1 MATSKFIGRVSELQ
15 TIERLWN
22 SNKAELLIL
31 YGRRRVGKTRLL
43 THWSEPYE
51 EEGSALYWMAEP
63 TSAFDQLRSFSQ
75 AIIHFLDPETPAS
88 PDFSYDSWEMAF
100 RELTRAASN
109 KRIAIL
115 IDEVTYLI
123 DTDPDFSGMLQKT
136 WDHVL
141 SKANVLLAMCGS
153 QMGLMQSELI
163 NHDAPF
169 YGRTTAL
176 IRLPPLPY
184 SATSLFFPHYS
195 IEERVAIYAIWGGIP
210 AYWERIDQS
219 LSVTENLQIQ
229 LAPSNTWMLDEP
241 RILLQDFISDPN
253 NYVAIMRAI
262 SNGHWALGDIS
273 KHTGIASGPISKYLS
288 ILRETGFVR
297 RMVPITKV
305 GQDTRVGR
313 YVVTDHFMRFYYRFL
328 SAYSTQLA
336 RGKTRQVLDR
346 VEENLSQFINTNI
359 WPELC
364 WEWVSEASDGSYLP
378 RIESVGAEWTRTTSI
393 DVVAIDREDRHLI
406 IGMADWETKPEIE
419 LLDDLFKHSNKLVK
433 DLNGSH
439 DWDVT
444 FLLFSGRDWT
454 DTERFQAESQVTSR
468 RGKNWQA
475 RGIRLISLPDLDNN
489 LQHWTAGQFVQ
500 AA

>member
-1 MATSKFIGRVSELQ
+1 MSTRTFIGRVSELQ
-15 TIERLWN
+15 TLERLWG

-75 AIIHFLDPETPAS
+75 AVIHFLDPDTPAS
-88 PDFSYDSWEMAF
+88 PEFSYDSWEMAF
-100 RELTRAASN
+100 RELTRAAAE

-123 DTDPDFSGMLQKT
+123 DTDPDFSGTLQKA
-136 WDHVL
+136 WDHIL
-141 SKANVLLAMCGS
+141 SKANVMIALCGS
-153 QMGLMQSELI
+153 QMGLMQQELI
-163 NHDAPF
+163 NHTAPF
-169 YGRTTAL
+169 YGRATAL

-184 SATSLFFPHYS
+184 SALGLFFPNYS
-195 IEERVAIYAIWGGIP
+195 IKDRVAIYAIWGGIP
-210 AYWERIDQS
+210 AYWERIDQTR
-219 LSVTENLQIQ
+219 SVIDNLQIQ

-297 RMVPITKV
+297 RMVPISKI

-346 VEENLSQFINTNI
+346 VEENLNHFIHTNI

-364 WEWVSEASDGSYLP
+364 WEWVSEASDEAHLP
-378 RIESVGAEWTRTTSI
+378 AIQDVGAEWTRTTSV
-393 DVVAIDREDRHLI
+393 DVVAIDREGKNLV
-406 IGMADWETKPEIE
+406 IGSADWKSKPALSILDE
-419 LLDDLFKHSNKLVK
+419 LYKHSNKLVK
-433 DLNGSH
+433 DLNGSGNWH
-439 DWDVT
+439 VH
-444 FLLFSGRDWT
+444 FLLFSGEDWT
-454 DTERFQAESQVTSR
+454 DAERFQAESQVVSR
-468 RGKNWQA
+468 KGKNWEA
-475 RGIRLISLPDLDNN
+475 SGVELISHPDLDAN
-489 LQHWTAGQFVQ
+489 LNLWTTGQFVQ
-500 AA
+500 AV